1 MGAVIRPPEHSLKR
15 LPSSLLEGNL
25 GLKLGKSPKKAV
37 AKANGRKN
45 SSALGAEDFKM
56 LKTTERRQ

>member
-1 MGAVIRPPEHSLKR
+1 M
-15 LPSSLLEGNL
+15 LEGNL